1 MAEEKKKRARR
12 QPTPKRQIPTSR
24 RGTPVQPENQDN
36 ARLGLLAITPIA
48 SILFAL
54 AALVG
59 NDLWR
64 GLSMSF
70 SALMGTLSLFVGVI
84 TLIFQIKR
92 QALNIRNLFI
102 FAALYILSVFVF
114 MGSCTVQIVS
124 GLD

>member
-1 MAEEKKKRARR
+1 MAEGKTPRPRR
-12 QPTPKRQIPTSR
+12 RSAPKTTTKSQGAPAQPA
-24 RGTPVQPENQDN
+24 NQDN
-36 ARLGLLAITPIA
+36 ARLGLLLMTPVA

-59 NDLWR
+59 NDIWR
-64 GLSMSF
+64 GLSMTF
-70 SALMGTLSLFVGVI
+70 SALMGAFSLFIGVI

-92 QALNIRNLFI
+92 QALNVRNLVI

-124 GLD
+124 SID

>member
-1 MAEEKKKRARR
+1 MAEETPPRPRR
-12 QPTPKRQIPTSR
+12 RSAPKTTTKSQGAPAQPA
-24 RGTPVQPENQDN
+24 NQDN
-36 ARLGLLAITPIA
+36 ARLGLLLMTPVA

-59 NDLWR
+59 NDIWR
-64 GLSMSF
+64 GLSMTF
-70 SALMGTLSLFVGVI
+70 SALMGAFSLFIGVI

-92 QALNIRNLFI
+92 QALNVRNLVI

-124 GLD
+124 SID